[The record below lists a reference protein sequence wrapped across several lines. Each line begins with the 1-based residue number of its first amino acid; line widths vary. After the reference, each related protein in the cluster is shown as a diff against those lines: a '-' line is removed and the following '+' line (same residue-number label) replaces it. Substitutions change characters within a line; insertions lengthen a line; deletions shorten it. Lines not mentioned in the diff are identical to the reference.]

1 MSSAG
6 PGGPKM
12 RILPVLL
19 ISVLL
24 IGFGLTACDQ
34 GPVGRFLRRRLVE
47 TPARLLSNLSRGQL
61 LGLTLVLLLGG
72 AAALLFE
79 AEGLRLFSMAAPEL
93 TTWVMVF
100 DVTVVFD
107 MAVLTLTLQ
116 AVARGRDLNRIL
128 RRVIQTVA
136 AYTSAVGRRR
146 RTRRR
151 RKPRAPRPDA
161 DDAGPGLVFA

>member
-6 PGGPKM
+6 PGCPKM

-72 AAALLFE
+72 AAAFLFE

-128 RRVIQTVA
+128 RRVFQTVA

>member
-24 IGFGLTACDQ
+24 IGFGLTACNQ
-34 GPVGRFLRRRLVE
+34 GPLGRFLRRRLVE
-47 TPARLLSNLSRGQL
+47 TPARLLLNLSRGQL

-72 AAALLFE
+72 AAAFLFE

-161 DDAGPGLVFA
+161 DDAGRGLVFA

>member
-72 AAALLFE
+72 AAAFLFE

-107 MAVLTLTLQ
+107 MAVLALTLQ
-116 AVARGRDLNRIL
+116 AVASGRDLNRIL
-128 RRVIQTVA
+128 RRVCQTVA
-136 AYTSAVGRRR
+136 AHTSAVGRRR

-151 RKPRAPRPDA
+151 RRPRARHPDA

>member
-1 MSSAG
+1 M
-6 PGGPKM
+6 
-12 RILPVLL
+12 LL

-72 AAALLFE
+72 AAAFLFE
-79 AEGLRLFSMAAPEL
+79 AEGLRLFSMTAPEL

>member
-1 MSSAG
+1 M
-6 PGGPKM
+6 
-12 RILPVLL
+12 LL

-72 AAALLFE
+72 AAAFLFE

>member
-1 MSSAG
+1 
-6 PGGPKM
+6 M

-72 AAALLFE
+72 AAAFLFE
-79 AEGLRLFSMAAPEL
+79 AEGLRLFSMAASEL

-161 DDAGPGLVFA
+161 DDAGRGLVFA

>member
-1 MSSAG
+1 
-6 PGGPKM
+6 
-12 RILPVLL
+12 
-19 ISVLL
+19 
-24 IGFGLTACDQ
+24 
-34 GPVGRFLRRRLVE
+34 
-47 TPARLLSNLSRGQL
+47 
-61 LGLTLVLLLGG
+61 
-72 AAALLFE
+72 
-79 AEGLRLFSMAAPEL
+79 MAASEL

-116 AVARGRDLNRIL
+116 AVARGRDLNRTL
-128 RRVIQTVA
+128 RRVCQTVA
-136 AYTSAVGRRR
+136 ARSSAVGRRR

>member
-72 AAALLFE
+72 AAAFLFE

-128 RRVIQTVA
+128 RRVFQTVA

-161 DDAGPGLVFA
+161 DDAGRGLVFA

>member
-1 MSSAG
+1 
-6 PGGPKM
+6 M

-24 IGFGLTACDQ
+24 IGFGLTACDH

-61 LGLTLVLLLGG
+61 LGLTLVPLLGG
-72 AAALLFE
+72 AAAFLFE

-116 AVARGRDLNRIL
+116 AVARGRDLNRTL
-128 RRVIQTVA
+128 RRVFQTVA
-136 AYTSAVGRRR
+136 AHTSAVGRRR

>member
-12 RILPVLL
+12 RILPVRL

-72 AAALLFE
+72 AAAFLFE

-107 MAVLTLTLQ
+107 MAVLALTLQ

-128 RRVIQTVA
+128 RRVFQTVA

-151 RKPRAPRPDA
+151 SKPRATRPDA

>member
-1 MSSAG
+1 MKLTKGLVTITA
-6 PGGPKM
+6 
-12 RILPVLL
+12 VLGA
-19 ISVLL
+19 SV
-24 IGFGLTACDQ
+24 FGLTACDQ

-72 AAALLFE
+72 AAAFLFE

-136 AYTSAVGRRR
+136 AYTTAVGRRR
-146 RTRRR
+146 QTRRR

>member
-1 MSSAG
+1 
-6 PGGPKM
+6 M

-72 AAALLFE
+72 AAAFLFE
-79 AEGLRLFSMAAPEL
+79 AEGLRLFSMAASEL

>member
-1 MSSAG
+1 M
-6 PGGPKM
+6 
-12 RILPVLL
+12 LL

-72 AAALLFE
+72 AAAFLFE

-128 RRVIQTVA
+128 RRVFQTVA
-136 AYTSAVGRRR
+136 ARTSAVGRRR

>member
-72 AAALLFE
+72 AAAFLFE

-128 RRVIQTVA
+128 RRVFQTVA
-136 AYTSAVGRRR
+136 ARTSAVGRRR